1 MPVTYKNKGN
11 KIYYLHHE
19 KTKTGKPRYYFS
31 MKDEGNLMEKIPE
44 GYEIYEHP
52 SNAQV
57 FLRKKQS
64 QVITD
69 IENHL
74 INKYLKNLKSSYRYI
89 SDIKG
94 KVITIFESR
103 QNRDNLK
110 EILKMLPF
118 REHRSDSYLNE
129 RLEHETSYGPILR
142 FILED
147 EKQRIFI
154 AERFCFK
161 GSVDDWI
168 FIGGPDSLEN
178 LLQSFLKHLG
188 QDSFYDLY

>member
-1 MPVTYKNKGN
+1 MPVTYTNKGK
-11 KIYYLHHE
+11 KIYYLHLR
-19 KTKTGKPRYYFS
+19 KTKNGKPSYYFS
-31 MKDEGNLMEKIPE
+31 MKDKGNLMEKIPE

-57 FLRKKQS
+57 FLRKKQP
-64 QVITD
+64 QIVTD

-74 INKYLKNLKSSYRYI
+74 INKYLKKLKSSNRYL

-94 KVITIFESR
+94 KFITVFESN
-103 QNRDNLK
+103 QNIDDLK
-110 EILKMLPF
+110 ALFKRLPFGELQSDSCITEIL
-118 REHRSDSYLNE
+118 EQ
-129 RLEHETSYGPILR
+129 ETTYRPIMR

-147 EKQRIFI
+147 KKQRIFI

-168 FIGGPDSLEN
+168 YIGGPDSLEN
-178 LLQSFLKHLG
+178 LLKAYLKHLG
-188 QDSFYDLY
+188 QESFYDL

>member
-11 KIYYLHHE
+11 KIYFLHHE

-31 MKDEGNLMEKIPE
+31 MKDKGNLMENIPE

-74 INKYLKNLKSSYRYI
+74 INKYLKKLKSSYRYI
-89 SDIKG
+89 
-94 KVITIFESR
+94 KV
-103 QNRDNLK
+103 D
-110 EILKMLPF
+110 P
-118 REHRSDSYLNE
+118 
-129 RLEHETSYGPILR
+129 
-142 FILED
+142 
-147 EKQRIFI
+147 
-154 AERFCFK
+154 
-161 GSVDDWI
+161 SVQTNI
-168 FIGGPDSLEN
+168 
-178 LLQSFLKHLG
+178 H
-188 QDSFYDLY
+188 

>member
-1 MPVTYKNKGN
+1 
-11 KIYYLHHE
+11 
-19 KTKTGKPRYYFS
+19 
-31 MKDEGNLMEKIPE
+31 
-44 GYEIYEHP
+44 
-52 SNAQV
+52 
-57 FLRKKQS
+57 
-64 QVITD
+64 
-69 IENHL
+69 
-74 INKYLKNLKSSYRYI
+74 
-89 SDIKG
+89 
-94 KVITIFESR
+94 
-103 QNRDNLK
+103 
-110 EILKMLPF
+110 MLPF
-118 REHRSDSYLNE
+118 GEHRSDSYLNE

-168 FIGGPDSLEN
+168 YIGGPDSLEN